1 MYVMQ
6 LSTVIN
12 VLKILVGDVLEKQ
25 GTPLLLAINLRYDET
40 PMRVVVPD
48 TVETT
53 VLPHEFQ
60 HLRGSLEAAEI
71 SSSSD

>member
-53 VLPHEFQ
+53 VLPQRFQ
-60 HLRGSLEAAEI
+60 HLRGSLVAAEI
-71 SSSSD
+71 SSLSD